1 MKKTIGSFAVAAA
14 LGGLLLG
21 QAPVAHAQVV
31 VADTDRSSS
40 LVTTGVVTLGLSYGA
55 AALVA
60 ATSTHQGDN
69 RLYVPVLGPWLDLAD
84 RGSCPV
90 ESSSCDHETTNKI
103 LLVSDGVIQ
112 AVGALTILS
121 GLMSPSRPLAQVGG
135 LKIATVAPVSYGAG
149 RPGLAAVGTF

>member
-1 MKKTIGSFAVAAA
+1 MKKTIGSFGVAAA
-14 LGGLLLG
+14 LGGLLLA
-21 QAPVAHAQVV
+21 QAPAARAQVV
-31 VADTDRSSS
+31 VADSDHSST
-40 LVTTGVVTLGLSYGA
+40 LVSSGVVTLGLSYGA

-60 ATSTHQGDN
+60 ATSNHQGDN

-90 ESSSCDHETTNKI
+90 ASSSCDHETTNKI
-103 LLVSDGVIQ
+103 LLVGDGVIQ

-135 LKIATVAPVSYGAG
+135 LKIASVAPVSYGAG
-149 RPGLAAVGTF
+149 SPGLAAVGWF